1 MEMSTMSQNEP
12 WVFVG
17 EDIDGQGPIS
27 IQHRPSVGEV
37 IIRAG
42 ESIVA
47 AVDAAEFFS
56 GFEALP

>member
-1 MEMSTMSQNEP
+1 MSQNEP